1 MSPQPILFIHHAND
15 MYGADIGLL
24 HSIKSLDRQKYF
36 PIVILPADMPK
47 GMLSPELERLGVEY
61 HFAHLGIL
69 RRKYLKLRAI
79 LPLAIELLKGIA
91 YVRSTAR
98 DRRVALVYTN
108 TFVTVSGAI
117 GGKLAG
123 VPVLWHIREILSMPR
138 PVRWLLFK
146 MLSLCADRVVCISKA
161 VRDSVLKEVPNLA
174 RKSVVVHNAVPVAT
188 SNGIKK
194 DIGLREQLG
203 LPQGALLVGM
213 VGRISHWK
221 GQEILAEAA
230 ALVLQNH
237 PDSHFVAVGSY
248 FADES
253 HYLQKLESLINSLGL
268 AGRFHLVGYRSN
280 VTDVYRTLDVFVLPS
295 IKPEP
300 FGRVTVE
307 AMMQGRAVIA
317 TNHGGTVEL
326 IEDGVTGMLVPPSD
340 PKSLAAAIESLLVD
354 RPMREK
360 MGQAAAL
367 YAKQNFG
374 LPGYGSQ
381 LRNIINELVT
391 QECMAVTD
399 ISSTVLLDAAECV
412 PRKMLGDRVVR
423 SPQGTV

>member
-1 MSPQPILFIHHAND
+1 MSPQPILFVHHAND
-15 MYGADIGLL
+15 MYGADIGLI
-24 HSIKSLDRQKYF
+24 HSIQSLDRQEYF
-36 PIVILPADMPK
+36 PIVILPADMPT

-61 HFAHLGIL
+61 HFANLGIL
-69 RRKYLKLRAI
+69 RRKYLKPRAI
-79 LPLAIELLKGIA
+79 LRLAIELLKGIA
-91 YVRSTAR
+91 YVRSIAR

-123 VPVLWHIREILSMPR
+123 VPVLWHIREILSLPR
-138 PVRWLLFK
+138 PVRWLLCK
-146 MLSLCADRVVCISKA
+146 TLGLCADRVVCISKA
-161 VRDSVLKEVPNLA
+161 VRDSVLKEAPNLA
-174 RKSVVVHNAVPVAT
+174 RKSVVVYNAVSVAA
-188 SNGIKK
+188 NDGVGK
-194 DIGLREQLG
+194 DIGLREELR
-203 LPQGALLVGM
+203 LPQGAPLVGM

-230 ALVLQNH
+230 ALVLRNH
-237 PDSHFVAVGSY
+237 RDAHFVAVGSY

-253 HYLQKLESLINSLGL
+253 HYLQKLTSLISDLGL
-268 AGRFHLVGYRSN
+268 DGKFHLVGYRSN
-280 VTDVYRTLDVFVLPS
+280 VTEVYRALDVFVLPS
-295 IKPEP
+295 MKPEP

-340 PKSLAAAIESLLVD
+340 TTALAAAIESLLVD

-360 MGQAAAL
+360 MGRAAAL

-381 LRNIINELVT
+381 MRNIINELVA
-391 QECMAVTD
+391 QECMAVND
-399 ISSTVLLDAAECV
+399 ISNAAPLDAA
-412 PRKMLGDRVVR
+412 
-423 SPQGTV
+423 

>member
-1 MSPQPILFIHHAND
+1 MSPQPILFVHHAND
-15 MYGADIGLL
+15 MYGADIGLI
-24 HSIKSLDRQKYF
+24 HSIQSLDRQEYF
-36 PIVILPADMPK
+36 PIVILPADMPT

-61 HFAHLGIL
+61 HFANLGIL
-69 RRKYLKLRAI
+69 RRKYLKPRAI
-79 LPLAIELLKGIA
+79 LRLAIELLKGIA
-91 YVRSTAR
+91 YVRSVAR

-123 VPVLWHIREILSMPR
+123 VPVLWHIREILSLPR
-138 PVRWLLFK
+138 PVRWLLCK
-146 MLSLCADRVVCISKA
+146 TLGLCADRVVCISKA
-161 VRDSVLKEVPNLA
+161 VRDSVLKEAPNLA
-174 RKSVVVHNAVPVAT
+174 RKSVVVYNAVSVAA
-188 SNGIKK
+188 NDGVGK
-194 DIGLREQLG
+194 DIGLREELR
-203 LPQGALLVGM
+203 LPQGAPLVGM

-230 ALVLQNH
+230 ALVLRNH
-237 PDSHFVAVGSY
+237 RDAHFVAVGSY

-253 HYLQKLESLINSLGL
+253 HYLQKLTSLISDLGL
-268 AGRFHLVGYRSN
+268 DGKFHLVGYRSN
-280 VTDVYRTLDVFVLPS
+280 VTDVYRALDVFVLPS
-295 IKPEP
+295 MKPEP

-340 PKSLAAAIESLLVD
+340 TTALAAAIESLLVA

-360 MGQAAAL
+360 MGRAAAL

-381 LRNIINELVT
+381 MRNIINELVA
-391 QECMAVTD
+391 QECMAVND
-399 ISSTVLLDAAECV
+399 ISNAAPLDAA
-412 PRKMLGDRVVR
+412 
-423 SPQGTV
+423 